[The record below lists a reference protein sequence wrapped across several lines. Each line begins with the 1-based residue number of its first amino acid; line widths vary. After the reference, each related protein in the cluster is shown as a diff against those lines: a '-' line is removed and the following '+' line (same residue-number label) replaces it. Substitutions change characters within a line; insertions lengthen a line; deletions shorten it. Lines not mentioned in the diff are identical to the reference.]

1 VPVGDVGALVYNEAG
16 CQKWV
21 ALGAGQMKSLNCR
34 SVLVVLASLLL
45 ISGCMAGE
53 LVVVLSSA
61 TAGHDA
67 RTGKPVLNLVFTEAS
82 KERLR
87 IFNADNLGQMVEFR
101 VDGRVVLR
109 PVIREPVLGVQ
120 VRISD
125 PSWTDQAVIDLAQ
138 QLSNAPKGEIELR
151 PSSSSN

>member
-1 VPVGDVGALVYNEAG
+1 
-16 CQKWV
+16 
-21 ALGAGQMKSLNCR
+21 M
-34 SVLVVLASLLL
+34 
-45 ISGCMAGE
+45 
-53 LVVVLSSA
+53 
-61 TAGHDA
+61 
-67 RTGKPVLNLVFTEAS
+67 LNLVFTEAS